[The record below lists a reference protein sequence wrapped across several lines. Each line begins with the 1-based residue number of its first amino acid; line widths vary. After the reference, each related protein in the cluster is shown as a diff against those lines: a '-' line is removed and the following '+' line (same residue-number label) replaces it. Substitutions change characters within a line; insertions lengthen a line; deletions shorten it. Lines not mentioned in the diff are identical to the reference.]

1 MKNYDQI
8 TSLVLLSLAVYI
20 SIESSRLP
28 LGSWRDPGAGFLP
41 LGSGLCLGILSMV
54 NYLQARF
61 RKEDYVRG
69 SWYSKDRWKRLIV
82 ILAVLFGYSLILDF
96 MGFLASTFI
105 LLLMLFRLVE
115 PQKWAVALGGST
127 LAAVVSYVVFEIWL
141 KTQLPRGIFGF

>member
-61 RKEDYVRG
+61 RKEDDVRG

-115 PQKWAVALGGST
+115 PQKWAVAVGGST
-127 LAAVVSYVVFEIWL
+127 LASVVSYVVFEIWL